1 MSQTGI
7 APEILRGLRESLH
20 GTLIC
25 PGDEDYED
33 ARRVWNGMIDRQ
45 PTLTVPNRFTTLWI
59 FRTFDESRRCPQ

>member
-25 PGDEDYED
+25 PGDEDYEA

-45 PTLTVPNRFTTLWI
+45 PTLIYYSVSDYALRCFPKHALTVHL
-59 FRTFDESRRCPQ
+59 

>member
-25 PGDEDYED
+25 PGDEDYEA

-45 PTLTVPNRFTTLWI
+45 QPSSYAVLTLLM
-59 FRTFDESRRCPQ
+59 